1 MKREYSSGGIVI
13 DKNQVLVI
21 NMNTICGKKVWTFP
35 KGHIEKNEDPKNAA
49 LREVLEETGVECR
62 IIDEKE
68 FYISEYSFYRG
79 KTFIHKTVRW
89 YLMKPV
95 RITDKIATPDEIN
108 EIKWLSFNE
117 ALNILEYKSD
127 KEIIEKII
135 KHGVVNGV

>member
-95 RITDKIATPDEIN
+95 RITEKIATPDEIN

-135 KHGVVNGV
+135 KHGVVNGI

>member
-135 KHGVVNGV
+135 KHGVVNGI

>member
-79 KTFIHKTVRW
+79 KTFIHKTVKW

>member
-21 NMNTICGKKVWTFP
+21 NMNTLCGKKVWTFP

-89 YLMKPV
+89 YLMKPL
-95 RITDKIATPDEIN
+95 RITEKIATPDEIN

-135 KHGVVNGV
+135 KHGVVNGI

>member
-62 IIDEKE
+62 IINEKE

-95 RITDKIATPDEIN
+95 RITEKIATPDEIN

-135 KHGVVNGV
+135 KHGVVNGI

>member
-79 KTFIHKTVRW
+79 KTFIHKTVKW
-89 YLMKPV
+89 YLMKPL
-95 RITDKIATPDEIN
+95 RITDKIATPNEIN

-135 KHGVVNGV
+135 KHGVVNGI

>member
-62 IIDEKE
+62 IINEKE

-79 KTFIHKTVRW
+79 KNFIHKTVRW

-95 RITDKIATPDEIN
+95 RITEKIATPDEIN

-135 KHGVVNGV
+135 KHGVVNGI

>member
-89 YLMKPV
+89 YLMKPL
-95 RITDKIATPDEIN
+95 RITEKIATPDEIN

-135 KHGVVNGV
+135 KHGVVNGI